1 MSAADLKPPAF
12 ALVDAHVHFH
22 TCYDPQTFLDG
33 ALRNFQRNLQGTAAE
48 LAQPWT
54 GFLLLAESAGAH
66 WFRRWSNGLKTGGWR
81 FESTSEAESLLAVNG
96 AGERLILVAGRQIV
110 ARERLE
116 VLALG
121 KDLEMLDGLPLCE
134 VLERVRA
141 SGALP
146 VLPWGFGKWW
156 GRRGAV
162 VAETLEQGG
171 GELFLGDNGGRLGLE
186 PALFRR
192 ARKLGIRL
200 LPGSDPLPFA
210 RHARLAG
217 SYGFV
222 LPHAVDLERP
232 AEILLRRIRE
242 SGQPRAFGRRAGLP
256 RFLRDQVGMQLRS
269 AEVIP

>member
-1 MSAADLKPPAF
+1 MGTVDPSSSV
-12 ALVDAHVHFH
+12 ALVDSHVHFH
-22 TCYDPQTFLDG
+22 TCYDLPAFLNG
-33 ALRNFQRNLQGTAAE
+33 ALRNFRKAGQTGT
-48 LAQPWT
+48 
-54 GFLLLAESAGAH
+54 GYLLLTEPAGAH
-66 WFRRWSNGLKTGGWR
+66 WFRRWRDGLKTGDWR
-81 FESTSEAESLLAVNG
+81 FEPTLEEESLRAVNG
-96 AGERLILVAGRQIV
+96 AGESLVLVAGRQIV

-121 KDLEMLDGLPLCE
+121 KDLELPDELPLRE
-134 VLERVRA
+134 VLERVRE

-162 VAETLEQGG
+162 VAETLGQD
-171 GELFLGDNGGRLGLE
+171 GEIFLGDNGGRLGLE
-186 PALFRR
+186 PALFRQ

-200 LPGSDPLPFA
+200 LPGSDPLPFS
-210 RHARLAG
+210 RHEGLAG

-222 LPHAVDLERP
+222 LTHAVDLDQP
-232 AEILLRRIRE
+232 ASALLRRIRE

-269 AEVIP
+269 AEAMP

>member
-1 MSAADLKPPAF
+1 MGTVGPSSSV

-22 TCYDPQTFLDG
+22 PCYEPQTFLEG
-33 ALRNFQRNLQGTAAE
+33 ALRNFRRGAAE
-48 LAQPWT
+48 LVLAQPWT
-54 GFLLLAESAGAH
+54 GYLLLTESAGAH
-66 WFRRWSNGLKTGGWR
+66 WFRRWRDGLNASGGWR
-81 FESTSEAESLLAVNG
+81 FEPTPEEESLLAVNG
-96 AGERLILVAGRQIV
+96 TLRLILIAGRQIV
-110 ARERLE
+110 VRERLE

-121 KDLEMLDGLPLCE
+121 KDLELPDGLPLADT
-134 VLERVRA
+134 LEWVRE

-162 VAETLEQGG
+162 VAETLEQD
-171 GELFLGDNGGRLGLE
+171 GELFLGDNAGRHGPI

-200 LPGSDPLPFA
+200 LPGSDPLPFS
-210 RHARLAG
+210 RHAGLAG

-222 LPHAVDLERP
+222 LPHAVDEDRP
-232 AEILLRRIRE
+232 AETLLRRIRE

-256 RFLRDQVGMQLRS
+256 RFLRDQVGMQLHNS
-269 AEVIP
+269 EVAP